1 MRYTYET
8 IKFDKSLPANI
19 FIHEVD
25 VVQSHWHES
34 IEILLVANGEVD
46 LLVDGK
52 NIIYKKMI

>member
-1 MRYTYET
+1 MMYTHET

-19 FIHEVD
+19 FVHEVD

-34 IEILLVANGEVD
+34 IET

-52 NIIYKKMI
+52 I